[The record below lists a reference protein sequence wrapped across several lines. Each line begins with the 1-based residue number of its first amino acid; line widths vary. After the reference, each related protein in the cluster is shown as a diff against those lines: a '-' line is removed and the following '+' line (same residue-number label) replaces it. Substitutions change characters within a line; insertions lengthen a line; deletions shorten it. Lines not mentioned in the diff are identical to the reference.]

1 MKEKIL
7 AGYIVNLEKS
17 GIDKYLLG
25 VLNVAL
31 ENGIQMDF
39 LSSNC
44 NEKDEEYLK
53 SLGCNVFKIHSL
65 KSPLK
70 QYRDI
75 KKILKEGNYTKTYFN
90 ISEPM
95 NLIGAKASHDS
106 KVFTVVHSHS
116 ADIDISSPLKRGIKK
131 LINYLCKPFLCR
143 YTDKFLSCSYKAGY
157 WLFPKKAV
165 ESDKFQII
173 YNAIDVSKFSTDR
186 SKKDIVRENLGIEK
200 DAMVIGHVGSYCYQ
214 KNNLFLPDILKE
226 TLKLNPNAMMI
237 LIGDGADREAT
248 ELKFKSLGLENRVKF
263 LGIRND
269 VNELLQAMDVFV
281 LPSRFEGLPI
291 VAVEAQLSGVPC
303 VLSQNIDTLVKIH
316 DKCLMA
322 SINSASDW
330 AKAILTVAGS
340 TEIEF
345 DKVAVDNFTFE
356 SNKKRLLEIVLK

>member
-7 AGYIVNLEKS
+7 AGYVVNLEKS

-25 VLNVAL
+25 VLKVAL
-31 ENGIQMDF
+31 ENDIQMDF

-44 NEKDEEYLK
+44 SETDEEYLK
-53 SLGCNVFKIHSL
+53 SLGCKVFKIHSL

-70 QYRDI
+70 QYQDI

-95 NLIGAKASHDS
+95 NLMGAKASHDS

-116 ADIDISSPLKRGIKK
+116 ADIDIASPIKRIIKK
-131 LINYLCKPFLCR
+131 TINYISKPFLCK
-143 YTDKFLSCSYKAGY
+143 YTDKYLSCSYKAGY

-165 ESDKFQII
+165 KSDKFQII

-186 SKKDIVRENLGIEK
+186 NKKDIVRENLGIEK
-200 DAMVIGHVGSYCYQ
+200 DALVIGHVGSYCYQ
-214 KNNLFLPDILKE
+214 KNNLFLPDILNE

-248 ELKFKSLGLENRVKF
+248 EQKFRDLGIENRVKF

-303 VLSQNIDTLVKIH
+303 VLSQNIDSLVKIH
-316 DKCLMA
+316 DKCLMS
-322 SINSASDW
+322 SIDSASEW
-330 AKAILTVAGS
+330 AKAIISVAGS
-340 TEIEF
+340 TEIKF
-345 DKVAVDNFTFE
+345 DKEAVDNFTFE